1 MRASAVLSVAAAV
14 TLAACTT
21 TAPPEPA
28 APTTASSGAPQPVAN
43 YDWFF
48 HGDEHQGRLAYGL
61 EESDDLRLGMDCD
74 AGSRRVTLST
84 LGRSGGK
91 PEILIESGGDT
102 ERLVAASEPSQV
114 SDGAFLTAD
123 IAADA
128 PVMRRFRQVK
138 WLALWQD
145 GQRATLVPHPQSGG
159 NIERFFE
166 ICG

>member
-1 MRASAVLSVAAAV
+1 MRAIVVMSIAAV
-14 TLAACTT
+14 TVAACSTTTPPTPVAPTT
-21 TAPPEPA
+21 TA
-28 APTTASSGAPQPVAN
+28 SGAPQPVAD

-48 HGDEHQGRLAYGL
+48 HGDDHQARLAYGL

-84 LGRSGGK
+84 IGRSGGK

-102 ERLVAASEPSQV
+102 ERLVAASEPSQL
-114 SDGAFLTAD
+114 SDGAFLTAA

-145 GQRATLVPHPQSGG
+145 GQRVTLVPHPGSTG